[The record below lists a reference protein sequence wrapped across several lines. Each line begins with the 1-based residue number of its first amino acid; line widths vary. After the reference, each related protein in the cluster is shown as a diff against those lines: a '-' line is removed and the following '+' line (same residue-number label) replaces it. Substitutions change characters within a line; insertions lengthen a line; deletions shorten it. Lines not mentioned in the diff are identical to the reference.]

1 MKGIPAAKG
10 RRNDEFALVHTCR
23 SIGQL
28 LRYIDCKYIGRQVT
42 QAVSFF
48 ALVPILPTGPVDGLL
63 GITLRNV
70 IDDIVAESSYKN
82 FIRHRVIDAGI
93 LEEPICTIIITIV
106 DI

>member
-1 MKGIPAAKG
+1 MIACL
-10 RRNDEFALVHTCR
+10 EIF
-23 SIGQL
+23 
-28 LRYIDCKYIGRQVT
+28 

-70 IDDIVAESSYKN
+70 IYDIVAESSYKN